1 MTARLRC
8 LVIDDEPDITAL
20 VAEVLRREGWTVTEA
35 ASAEA
40 AFRFLQ
46 EQTWGAVFCD
56 IHLGGA
62 DGFAVLHRFK
72 QEMPA
77 APVVLMTGYASAT
90 GALDAASFGAYDYL
104 LKPFRVDKLQALSE
118 ALKEQVL
125 NYRPRRVRSPIS
137 ATKYQ
142 PHIRLLGRSSTFIEV
157 MKHVGQFAG
166 TDLPVLLT
174 GESGTGKEV
183 VASSLHSRSPRRDY
197 PFVAVNCGAISQE
210 LIESELFG
218 HIKGAFTGADRDRP
232 GLWEAANKGT
242 VFLDEITETTPAF
255 QVKLLRALQQGEIR
269 RVGSNETQRVDV
281 RIIAASNRTIE
292 EEVAAGRFREDLF
305 YRLNS
310 VSIHLPPL
318 RERREDI
325 LLLARSFAERV
336 YSLGDHVR
344 FSKEV
349 LELLEKYPW
358 PGNIRELENAVVV
371 AAAVCD
377 GTIRFKDLPER
388 LQKYSIEQEP
398 QIMEPTPAATPVSEE
413 YVPLA
418 VMEARYVAK
427 VLKHTG
433 GNKQAAAR
441 LLDVDRKTLDRMIK
455 RHRIDNVN
463 SPFAKPIPT
472 RPLIA

>member
-40 AFRFLQ
+40 AFKFLH

-56 IHLGGA
+56 IRLGGA
-62 DGFAVLHRFK
+62 DGFTVLHRFK

-104 LKPFRVDKLQALSE
+104 LKPFGVEELQALSQ

-125 NYRPRRVRSPIS
+125 NYRARRVRSPIA

-142 PHIRLLGRSSTFIEV
+142 PHIRLLGRSSAFIEV

-183 VASSLHSRSPRRDY
+183 VASSLHSRSPRRDH
-197 PFVAVNCGAISQE
+197 PFVAVNCGAISTE

-218 HIKGAFTGADRDRP
+218 HVKGAFTGADRDRA
-232 GLWEAANKGT
+232 GLWQAANKGT

-269 RVGSNETQRVDV
+269 PVGSNETERVDV
-281 RIIAASNRTIE
+281 RIIAASNRSVE

-336 YSLGDHVR
+336 YSLGDQVR
-344 FSKEV
+344 FSKEALEV
-349 LELLEKYPW
+349 LEKHPW

-377 GTIRFKDLPER
+377 GTIRVRDLPER
-388 LQKYSIEQEP
+388 LQKYSERETSVEEAP
-398 QIMEPTPAATPVSEE
+398 PSLSSVSEE
-413 YVPLA
+413 YLPLA
-418 VMEARYVAK
+418 VIEGHYVAK
-427 VLKHTG
+427 VLAHTG

-441 LLDVDRKTLDRMIK
+441 LLDIDRKTLDRMIK
-455 RHRIDNVN
+455 RH
-463 SPFAKPIPT
+463 K
-472 RPLIA
+472 IAAVTSAPVKSAETIH